1 MIFGLANLKKIGNNR
16 KTLIEILII
25 YTLFILGLTLLFRE
39 ETNGEHLQ
47 LELFWSYKVFKKE
60 GWQII
65 CNVFLFV
72 PFGVL
77 LRVLDVN
84 TWLVL
89 LMGFA
94 FSCSIE
100 LLQYLLKI
108 GLCEL
113 DDVFHN
119 TLGTLIGLFIGELVQ
134 KKSLRQIVLEVID
147 EYRGWNYDNKHK

>member
-1 MIFGLANLKKIGNNR
+1 MKDKRKKITVG
-16 KTLIEILII
+16 ILIAYII
-25 YTLFILGLTLLFRE
+25 YILSGTLLFRKP
-39 ETNGEHLQ
+39 TTGEHLQ
-47 LELFWSYKVFKKE
+47 LELFWSYKVFKEE

-65 CNVFLFV
+65 CNVLLFI

-77 LRVLDVN
+77 LRLLGIN

-100 LLQYLLKI
+100 LLQYLLKL

-119 TLGTLIGLFIGELVQ
+119 TLGTLIGVFIEKWVMKIINMITGE
-134 KKSLRQIVLEVID
+134 RQN
-147 EYRGWNYDNKHK
+147 GT